1 MASHDTLVHLFERV
15 HSFLQRLKSYMGI
28 PLSIDMTELL
38 GKIMALLINI
48 LALST
53 KAMTERR
60 ISGLIRLAV
69 TFPG

>member
-1 MASHDTLVHLFERV
+1 
-15 HSFLQRLKSYMGI
+15 MGI

-48 LALST
+48 FAFST

-60 ISGLIRLAV
+60 ISELIRLAV
-69 TFPG
+69 TSPG